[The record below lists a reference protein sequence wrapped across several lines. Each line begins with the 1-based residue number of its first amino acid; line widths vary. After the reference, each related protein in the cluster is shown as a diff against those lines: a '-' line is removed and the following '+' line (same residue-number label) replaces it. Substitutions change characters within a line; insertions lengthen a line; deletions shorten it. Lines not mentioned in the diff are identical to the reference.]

1 VLEPVTNTFSD
12 LDGVFY
18 IAAHQHNELLA
29 PVAGHNI
36 VRPRRQEK
44 LVE

>member
-1 VLEPVTNTFSD
+1 VLDPVAHTFGD

-29 PVAGHNI
+29 PVAGYHI
-36 VRPRRQEK
+36 IRPR
-44 LVE
+44 